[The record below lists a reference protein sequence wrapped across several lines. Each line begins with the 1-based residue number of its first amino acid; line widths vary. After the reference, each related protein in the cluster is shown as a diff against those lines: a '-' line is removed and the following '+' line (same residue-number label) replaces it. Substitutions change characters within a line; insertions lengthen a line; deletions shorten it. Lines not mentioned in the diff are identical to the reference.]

1 MTDPATAAQRARH
14 LLDIGRLDEARTT
27 LAQGL
32 AAQPSDPTLHLLM
45 ARAHHEAG
53 EPAEALAAAERS
65 IALEVNPVALQLA
78 GASHR
83 ALGDYGAALAS
94 YDRAIAVEPEGAR
107 YHVGRALT
115 LVAPFVDAD
124 ETAEPADLADA
135 VRSCGIAAG
144 LDAELAVV
152 PYTRGLIAMVEGDL
166 PGAAHHLERSLELD
180 PEFADGHR
188 LLGTVR
194 ARQGMSR
201 LASRHLAAAGRLD
214 PTDHQPLSLLR
225 RLARPLSR
233 RARRRGELDTDH
245 MVPAA
250 RRILEADLRLRDPRS
265 MEG

>member
-1 MTDPATAAQRARH
+1 MTDPSAAVQRARH
-14 LLDIGRLDEARTT
+14 LLDIGRVDDAKVVLGEA
-27 LAQGL
+27 LATE
-32 AAQPSDPTLHLLM
+32 PSNPTLHLLL
-45 ARAHHEAG
+45 AQAHHAAS
-53 EPAEALAAAERS
+53 EPADALAAAERS
-65 IALEVNPVALQLA
+65 IAIEVNPVALQLA

-83 ALGDYGAALAS
+83 AQGDYEAALAS
-94 YDRAIAVEPEGAR
+94 YDRAIVIEPEGAR
-107 YHVGRALT
+107 FHVGRALT
-115 LVAPFVDAD
+115 LVAPFLAAED
-124 ETAEPADLADA
+124 TASPTDLADA

-214 PTDHQPLSLLR
+214 PTDQQPLTLLR
-225 RLARPLSR
+225 RLARPLTR

-245 MVPAA
+245 VVPAA